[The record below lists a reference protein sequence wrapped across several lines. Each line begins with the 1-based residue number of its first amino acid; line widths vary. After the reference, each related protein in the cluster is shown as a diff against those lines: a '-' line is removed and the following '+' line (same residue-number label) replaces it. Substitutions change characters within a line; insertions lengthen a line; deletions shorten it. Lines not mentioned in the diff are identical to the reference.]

1 MERVSGSQKHSL
13 YPTWAAVATCLQ
25 HWSAT
30 PLVLACYPLSNFA
43 CMPHALQLQKRL
55 GFGSYKSAWL
65 LCGKLRHA
73 MVAPDRSTP
82 AGLVEIDE
90 LQGSEA

>member
-1 MERVSGSQKHSL
+1 
-13 YPTWAAVATCLQ
+13 
-25 HWSAT
+25 
-30 PLVLACYPLSNFA
+30 
-43 CMPHALQLQKRL
+43 MPHALQLQKQL